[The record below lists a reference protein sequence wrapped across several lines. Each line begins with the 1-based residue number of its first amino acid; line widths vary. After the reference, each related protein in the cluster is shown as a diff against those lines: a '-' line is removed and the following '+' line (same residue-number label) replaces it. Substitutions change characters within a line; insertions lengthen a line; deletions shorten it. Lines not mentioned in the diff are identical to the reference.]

1 MEDRIRLS
9 YFYGKEADQFSFYK
23 IPKLLFTEEYF
34 KKISVEAKVL
44 YGLMLDRMSLSMK
57 NQWLDE
63 EGKAYIYYSL
73 EDIMDA
79 LGCSNKKAI
88 SIMKELDT
96 DAGIGLIEKKRQGQG
111 KPTMIYLKQFMVQDV
126 QKCKKAMSRSEE
138 ITLPEV
144 KNIHTNKNNINNT
157 ELSNTE
163 SNLIVSEND
172 GIGSDVQA
180 YVELIRD
187 NLDLDILLER
197 HPYEKEL
204 LNGIFD
210 LILETVLCRNEV
222 IVVASNKYPAEL
234 VRSKFLK
241 LTSSHIE
248 YAMGCMKAN
257 TSKVHN
263 IKKYLLATLFN
274 APSTISGYYQAEVN
288 HDYPQFAVNNK

>member
-1 MEDRIRLS
+1 M
-9 YFYGKEADQFSFYK
+9 F
-23 IPKLLFTEEYF
+23 
-34 KKISVEAKVL
+34 
-44 YGLMLDRMSLSMK
+44 
-57 NQWLDE
+57 
-63 EGKAYIYYSL
+63 
-73 EDIMDA
+73 
-79 LGCSNKKAI
+79 
-88 SIMKELDT
+88 
-96 DAGIGLIEKKRQGQG
+96 
-111 KPTMIYLKQFMVQDV
+111 
-126 QKCKKAMSRSEE
+126 RSEE

-163 SNLIVSEND
+163 SNLIVSGND
-172 GIGSDVQA
+172 GIGLDVQA
-180 YVELIRD
+180 YAELIRD
-187 NLDLDILLER
+187 NIDLDILLER
-197 HPYEKEL
+197 HPFEKEL

-210 LILETVLCRNEV
+210 LILEIVLCRNNE

-257 TSKVHN
+257 TTKVHN